1 MNSKMDRLGV
11 ALLNNVSI
19 MKSRVTKHAVYGVAI
34 AIGGIILATLLSA
47 QYLEGGLTIANII
60 AAQKHNSTLWIL
72 NGMPFIFGF
81 WGQYVSSAMALQ
93 ASSMVLDQTNEL
105 RNQTVALEYQV
116 MHDATHDSLTD
127 LPNRVLLLD
136 RLDQAI
142 HVAYRDN
149 LSLAL
154 FILDLDHFK
163 EINDTLGHHSGDQVL
178 KHVALRLQGVIREP
192 ETLARLGGDEFAIM
206 VPVIKETNYVQLV
219 AERIQ
224 NAFQSSFVVGGLRF
238 NVQASIGIA
247 IFPDHGKDVDTIVQR
262 ADVAMYVAKQN
273 NDGFAVYS
281 PKLDKHTPKR
291 LTMMGA
297 LRHAIENEDLVLHY
311 QPKIDLEMN
320 RIVGVEA
327 LVRWQHEEHGL
338 IQPNDFIPL
347 AERTGLHKP
356 LFFWVIKT
364 AMAQA
369 EQWHK
374 NNLKIGFSVNL
385 SPATLLDADLPDVI
399 TGLLASSPL
408 PAGCITFEIT
418 EGSIIKDPERALEIL
433 LRLSK
438 MGINISIDDFGT
450 GYSSLAYLKKMPATE
465 LKIDQSFVQD
475 MLKNENDAVI
485 VRSTIDLAHNMG
497 LKVVAEGVEEKEI
510 AARLKLLGCD
520 IIQGFYYSKPLSVHD
535 CADWIRSYPLEDMG
549 SINNIQTKTSSS

>member
-1 MNSKMDRLGV
+1 MDRLGV

-34 AIGGIILATLLSA
+34 AIGAIILATLLSA
-47 QYLEGGLTIANII
+47 QYLEGGITIANII

-81 WGQYVSSAMALQ
+81 WGQYVSSAIALQ

-116 MHDATHDSLTD
+116 MHDATHDALTD

-206 VPVIKETNYVQLV
+206 VPLLKETNYVQCV

-238 NVQASIGIA
+238 NVQASIGISVLPS
-247 IFPDHGKDVDTIVQR
+247 FPS
-262 ADVAMYVAKQN
+262 M
-273 NDGFAVYS
+273 
-281 PKLDKHTPKR
+281 
-291 LTMMGA
+291 
-297 LRHAIENEDLVLHY
+297 
-311 QPKIDLEMN
+311 
-320 RIVGVEA
+320 
-327 LVRWQHEEHGL
+327 VRML
-338 IQPNDFIPL
+338 IQSCSGPMSPCMSPN
-347 AERTGLHKP
+347 RT
-356 LFFWVIKT
+356 
-364 AMAQA
+364 
-369 EQWHK
+369 
-374 NNLKIGFSVNL
+374 
-385 SPATLLDADLPDVI
+385 
-399 TGLLASSPL
+399 
-408 PAGCITFEIT
+408 
-418 EGSIIKDPERALEIL
+418 
-433 LRLSK
+433 
-438 MGINISIDDFGT
+438 
-450 GYSSLAYLKKMPATE
+450 
-465 LKIDQSFVQD
+465 
-475 MLKNENDAVI
+475 
-485 VRSTIDLAHNMG
+485 
-497 LKVVAEGVEEKEI
+497 KVV
-510 AARLKLLGCD
+510 
-520 IIQGFYYSKPLSVHD
+520 S
-535 CADWIRSYPLEDMG
+535 RSIHRSLT
-549 SINNIQTKTSSS
+549 SILRSA

>member
-1 MNSKMDRLGV
+1 MDRLGV

-19 MKSRVTKHAVYGVAI
+19 MKSRVTKHAVYGMAI
-34 AIGGIILATLLSA
+34 AICAIILATLLSA
-47 QYLEGGLTIANII
+47 QYLEGGISIANII

-72 NGMPFIFGF
+72 NSMPFIFGF
-81 WGQYVSSAMALQ
+81 WGQYVSSTIALQ
-93 ASSMVLDQTNEL
+93 ASTMVLDQTNEL

-142 HVAYRDN
+142 HVAFRDT

-178 KHVALRLQGVIREP
+178 KYVALRLQGVIREP

-206 VPVIKETNYVQLV
+206 VPCLKETNYVQIV

-247 IFPDHGKDVDTIVQR
+247 IFPEHGKDVDTIMQR

-273 NDGFAVYS
+273 NNGFAIYS
-281 PKLDKHTPKR
+281 PKHDKHTPKR

-297 LRHAIENEDLVLHY
+297 LRQAIENDDLVLHY
-311 QPKIDLEMN
+311 QPKIDIGKN
-320 RIVGVEA
+320 RIIGVEA

-364 AMAQA
+364 AMMQA

-385 SPATLLDADLPDVI
+385 SPSTLLDADLPDVI
-399 TGLLASSPL
+399 TGLLASSRL
-408 PAGCITFEIT
+408 PASYITFEIT
-418 EGSIIKDPERALEIL
+418 EGSIIKDPDRALKIL
-433 LRLSK
+433 VRLAK

-450 GYSSLAYLKKMPATE
+450 GYSSLAYLKKMPASE

-510 AARLKLLGCD
+510 VSRLKLLGCD

-535 CADWIRSYPLEDMG
+535 CTDWIRSYSFEDIDDISHIM
-549 SINNIQTKTSSS
+549 TKPPVS